1 VPEEE
6 MFFILFAVLA
16 KNQKG
21 AKSAT
26 KTHWDLGRLR
36 FTQKRPSHKGGKIVE
51 FIFDL
56 VQFSKKIKNHKIT
69 VRKLFM

>member
-1 VPEEE
+1 MIVTKNS
-6 MFFILFAVLA
+6 FVRLRKNIFDLSVLA

-51 FIFDL
+51 FIFDF
-56 VQFSKKIKNHKIT
+56 VQFSKKN
-69 VRKLFM
+69 